1 MESANW
7 LNGRVRKS
15 VTRNRIGGI
24 VTPQMRM
31 PSSATVR
38 TALTLSSSPPHVLPG
53 EQIRHG
59 GSTERQALTGIHDHD
74 IVVEIRRQI
83 LIREDLAGIH
93 HDRQRANG
101 RLRAAVKHDMPEAQL
116 EQAVVL
122 HKAAGM
128 TGAKSIET
136 LRNTY
141 KAHILPYLKGV
152 PLKKVT
158 PMQIQLILGNLSG
171 QSKSLND
178 KAIQILRG
186 IFNAAVDNNLIAK
199 SPVPLRLR
207 SGGIATKEKAALTVE
222 QSRQLLNAVFGTRAY
237 LFCLI
242 ALQTGMRRGEICGL
256 MWSDIDFDAQIIHVQ
271 HNAIFSSEQT
281 VVSSDLKTAA
291 ARRDIP
297 IPPTLLALLTSE
309 KNGSE
314 SPFVLHMDNGSALSQ
329 TSFSNLWDM
338 VRRRTVNDAAELGT
352 PARNSK
358 MVRSLDFHVTPHQ
371 LRHTYITRLFESGL
385 DIKEIQYLAGHTT
398 IDMTLRVYTHYQ
410 HESRKKETAK
420 KVCEALG

>member
-1 MESANW
+1 
-7 LNGRVRKS
+7 
-15 VTRNRIGGI
+15 
-24 VTPQMRM
+24 
-31 PSSATVR
+31 
-38 TALTLSSSPPHVLPG
+38 
-53 EQIRHG
+53 
-59 GSTERQALTGIHDHD
+59 
-74 IVVEIRRQI
+74 
-83 LIREDLAGIH
+83 
-93 HDRQRANG
+93 
-101 RLRAAVKHDMPEAQL
+101 
-116 EQAVVL
+116 
-122 HKAAGM
+122 
-128 TGAKSIET
+128 
-136 LRNTY
+136 
-141 KAHILPYLKGV
+141 
-152 PLKKVT
+152 
-158 PMQIQLILGNLSG
+158 MQIQLILGNLSG
-171 QSKSLND
+171 QSKSLTD

-199 SPVPLRLR
+199 SPVSLRLR
-207 SGGIATKEKAALTVE
+207 SGGIATKEKATLTVE

-256 MWSDIDFDAQIIHVQ
+256 MWSDIDFDAQIIHVR
-271 HNAIFSSEQT
+271 HNAIFTNAQT

-314 SPFVLHMDNGSALSQ
+314 SPFVLHMDNGGALSQ
-329 TSFSNLWDM
+329 TSFSNLWNM
-338 VRRRTVNDAAELGT
+338 VRRRTVDNPNDLGT

-410 HESRKKETAK
+410 HESRRKETAK
-420 KVCEALG
+420 KFCEALG

>member
-1 MESANW
+1 MS
-7 LNGRVRKS
+7 LNILFHI
-15 VTRNRIGGI
+15 RIGQSLEAGLLFG
-24 VTPQMRM
+24 RR
-31 PSSATVR
+31 SS
-38 TALTLSSSPPHVLPG
+38 
-53 EQIRHG
+53 
-59 GSTERQALTGIHDHD
+59 D
-74 IVVEIRRQI
+74 
-83 LIREDLAGIH
+83 
-93 HDRQRANG
+93 N
-101 RLRAAVKHDMPEAQL
+101 
-116 EQAVVL
+116 
-122 HKAAGM
+122 
-128 TGAKSIET
+128 
-136 LRNTY
+136 
-141 KAHILPYLKGV
+141 LPYLKGV

-242 ALQTGMRRGEICGL
+242 ALQTGLRRGEICGL

-271 HNAIFSSEQT
+271 HNAIFTNAQT

-314 SPFVLHMDNGSALSQ
+314 SPFVLHMDNGGALSQ
-329 TSFSNLWDM
+329 TSFSNLWNM
-338 VRRRTVNDAAELGT
+338 VRRRTVDNPNDLGT

>member
-1 MESANW
+1 MKGK
-7 LNGRVRKS
+7 LY
-15 VTRNRIGGI
+15 
-24 VTPQMRM
+24 
-31 PSSATVR
+31 R
-38 TALTLSSSPPHVLPG
+38 TAVLLPNGKRKWISSTTKEGLERKQKELSL
-53 EQIRHG
+53 QI
-59 GSTERQALTGIHDHD
+59 
-74 IVVEIRRQI
+74 
-83 LIREDLAGIH
+83 
-93 HDRQRANG
+93 ANG
-101 RLRAAVKHDMPEAQL
+101 IDVLDNSTFDDYAELWFRVYKEPYLR
-116 EQAVVL
+116 
-122 HKAAGM
+122 
-128 TGAKSIET
+128 AKSIET

-141 KAHILPYLKGV
+141 KAHILPHLKGV

-158 PMQIQLILGNLSG
+158 PLQIQLILGNLSG

-271 HNAIFSSEQT
+271 HNAIFTNAQT

-314 SPFVLHMDNGSALSQ
+314 SPFVLHMDNGGALSQ

-338 VRRRTVNDAAELGT
+338 VRRRTVDNPDDLGT

-358 MVRSLDFHVTPHQ
+358 MVRTLDFHVTPHQ
-371 LRHTYITRLFESGL
+371 LRHTYITRLFESGQ